1 MKFFQTNINSA
12 VPNVIVEE
20 EISDDLDRRWGKE
33 SAFINQISL
42 QKCIDCIQCVLIRDN
57 SGTGIKKLM
66 QKLGEFLKTLKKIYD
81 VPCETF

>member
-33 SAFINQISL
+33 SAFIRYHCKSAL
-42 QKCIDCIQCVLIRDN
+42 TAFSVLIRDN
-57 SGTGIKKLM
+57 SGTGTKKLR
-66 QKLGEFLKTLKKIYD
+66 QNFLEEDTKENIT
-81 VPCETF
+81 CETF